1 MRASCGCSTLG
12 TSLSRGAVAC
22 ACLGSWVPSVLGP
35 NLCVFLSAFGGSPFV
50 ALPSARSLPQ
60 PRGTVPHS
68 HVVAGGV
75 LPTPSGNAYFADA
88 MAASDVHTLSTAE
101 HSDPLVPTYS
111 VRWHPYQVGRKLRAH
126 RRRSLRSRPALQARW
141 SISTLLQTS
150 RRCAFQ
156 WENSR

>member
-1 MRASCGCSTLG
+1 MRASYSCSTLS

-88 MAASDVHTLSTAE
+88 MAASDEHTLSTAE
-101 HSDPLVPTYS
+101 HSDPFVPVSNGTET
-111 VRWHPYQVGRKLRAH
+111 
-126 RRRSLRSRPALQARW
+126 SRTSTALSSKSAGTT
-141 SISTLLQTS
+141 STLAYSNSSSNIAPL
-150 RRCAFQ
+150 RFQ
-156 WENSR
+156 MGE